1 MFQMFGF
8 GGVKCPRCEHKNADG
23 SGYCAQCGLT
33 LGAPRNEPVLR
44 ENRWIPAPNELAV
57 FFGVR
62 QLSGL
67 FVKTLR
73 VPATTR
79 AFILQGDKATEV
91 PQGEYEIEGF
101 FSRLNHLLRNQHAE
115 ILITRGAAL
124 PVQFEFDDLQTA
136 EHLKISA
143 GFTVS
148 VKIEQVPAFARHFMT
163 LPGTVTSEHLRE
175 LLAPSVRQLATEF
188 VAGQSLRDMARN
200 PELRAQLDERLQGA
214 LKMRLAQ
221 YGLAVEQVDTLAL
234 RHEKFDE
241 HRERIGTLWLVADQ
255 RNVQLEHAKQLDQLY
270 DDAEWQRMR
279 REEQES
285 RIRYRRTELRQDEA
299 IERAELSLQNSERAQ
314 AIRAREIDLY
324 GRIVDSKNRKEA
336 LERGAGDVL
345 AELEHELAKKIAARG
360 DESAEWAH
368 LRHIAQIRMRTEL
381 EISQQ
386 QAAEARQL
394 AQQRFSHQLLQQQIA
409 NKVAQAMLIEDEARK
424 RAELARLHD
433 AQETAAKR
441 QLEIEAEE
449 HKNKWQA
456 LALVNAAH
464 KREAERMQ
472 EWEDQVAL
480 ERQHELLR
488 GGSLLA
494 EEANQKLEAMRRE
507 GAQAESIAQ
516 YEKLL
521 RTIEADGVQSRQ
533 AQQLALEAED
543 ARHNLKRQA
552 QEAEW
557 QHELRRLEHERE
569 DKFAHLAHVADMA
582 RIEIARV
589 ETIGAM
595 SDTAKVALAAAPNA
609 AALADYMKTQVHA
622 GMSPQQLAA
631 LAGVVGATNNVSAQD
646 AARMAQEHG
655 QQERARRDAEVDK
668 DRRHQLDLLNLQN
681 DVNKAALASQSE
693 LGIGVAQSTRTPA
706 VRHCA
711 NGHAAQPGDR
721 FCAQCGAALQ
731 P

>member
-8 GGVKCPRCEHKNADG
+8 GGVKCPRCEHKNADD

-44 ENRWIPAPNELAV
+44 ENRWIAAPNELAV

-73 VPATTR
+73 VPATSR
-79 AFILQGDKATEV
+79 AYILQGDKATEV

-115 ILITRGAAL
+115 ILITRSAAL

-143 GFTVS
+143 GFTVN
-148 VKIEQVPAFARHFMT
+148 VRIEQVPAFARHFMT
-163 LPGTVTSEHLRE
+163 LPGTVTSEHLRV
-175 LLAPSVRQLATEF
+175 LLEPSVRQLAAEF

-221 YGLAVEQVDTLAL
+221 YGLAVEQVDTLTL

-270 DDAEWQRMR
+270 DDADWQRMR
-279 REEQES
+279 REEQEG
-285 RIRYRRTELRQDEA
+285 RIRYRSAELRQDEA
-299 IERAELSLQNSERAQ
+299 IERAELSLQNSERVQ

-324 GRIVDSKNRKEA
+324 GRIVDSKNRKDA

-345 AELEHELAKKIAARG
+345 AELEHELAKKGAARG
-360 DESAEWAH
+360 DDSAQWAH

-381 EISQQ
+381 ELSQQ

-409 NKVAQAMLIEDEARK
+409 NKVAQAMLIEDETRK

-433 AQETAAKR
+433 SEQTATRR
-441 QLEIEAEE
+441 QADIEAEE

-464 KREAERMQ
+464 KRETERMQ

-480 ERQHELLR
+480 ERQRELLR

-521 RTIEADGVQSRQ
+521 RTIEADDMHSRQ
-533 AQQLALEAED
+533 AQQLTLEAED
-543 ARHNLKRQA
+543 ARHTHKRQA

-631 LAGVVGATNNVSAQD
+631 LAGVVGATNSVSAHD

-693 LGIGVAQSTRTPA
+693 LGIGVVEATRSP
-706 VRHCA
+706 VLRHCA

-731 P
+731 S

>member
-8 GGVKCPRCEHKNADG
+8 GGVKCPRCEHKNADD

-44 ENRWIPAPNELAV
+44 ENRWIAAPNELAV

-73 VPATTR
+73 VPATSR
-79 AFILQGDKATEV
+79 AYILQGDKATEV

-115 ILITRGAAL
+115 ILITRSAAL

-143 GFTVS
+143 GFTVN
-148 VKIEQVPAFARHFMT
+148 VRIEQVPAFARHFMT
-163 LPGTVTSEHLRE
+163 LPGTVTSEHLRV
-175 LLAPSVRQLATEF
+175 LLEPSVRQLAAEF

-270 DDAEWQRMR
+270 DDADWQRMR
-279 REEQES
+279 REEQEG
-285 RIRYRRTELRQDEA
+285 RIRYRSAELRQDEA
-299 IERAELSLQNSERAQ
+299 IERAELSLQNSERVQ

-324 GRIVDSKNRKEA
+324 GRIVDSKNRKDA

-345 AELEHELAKKIAARG
+345 AELEHELAKKGAARG
-360 DESAEWAH
+360 DDSAQWAH

-381 EISQQ
+381 ELSQQ

-409 NKVAQAMLIEDEARK
+409 NKVAQAMLIEDETRK

-433 AQETAAKR
+433 SEQTATRR
-441 QLEIEAEE
+441 QADIEAEE

-464 KREAERMQ
+464 KRETERMQ

-480 ERQHELLR
+480 ERQRELLR

-494 EEANQKLEAMRRE
+494 EEANQKLEVMRRE

-521 RTIEADGVQSRQ
+521 RTIEADDMHSRQ
-533 AQQLALEAED
+533 AQQLTLEAED
-543 ARHNLKRQA
+543 ARHTHKRQA

-595 SDTAKVALAAAPNA
+595 SDTAKVALAAAPSA

-622 GMSPQQLAA
+622 GMNPQQLAA
-631 LAGVVGATNNVSAQD
+631 LAGVVGATNSVSAHD

-693 LGIGVAQSTRTPA
+693 LGIGVVEATRSP
-706 VRHCA
+706 VLRHCA

-731 P
+731 S

>member
-8 GGVKCPRCEHKNADG
+8 GGVKCPRCEHKNADD

-62 QLSGL
+62 QLAGL

-124 PVQFEFDDLQTA
+124 PVAFEFDDLQTA

-143 GFTVS
+143 TVTVS

-163 LPGTVTSEHLRE
+163 LPGTVTTEHLRE
-175 LLAPSVRQLATEF
+175 LLAPSVRQMAAEF

-214 LKMRLAQ
+214 LRMRLAQ
-221 YGLAVEQVDTLAL
+221 YGLAVDDVDTLAL
-234 RHEKFDE
+234 RHDKFDAN
-241 HRERIGTLWLVADQ
+241 RERIGTLWLVADD
-255 RNVQLEHAKQLDQLY
+255 RHVELEHAKQLDQLY
-270 DDAEWQRMR
+270 DDAQWQALR

-285 RIRYRRTELRQDEA
+285 RLRYRRAELRQDET
-299 IERAELSLQNSERAQ
+299 IERAELSLQNSERVQ

-324 GRIVDSKNRKEA
+324 GRIAEAKNRKEA

-345 AELEHELAKKIAARG
+345 AELEHELAKKGAARG

-386 QAAEARQL
+386 QALEARQL
-394 AQQRFSHQLLQQQIA
+394 AQQRFSHQLLQQQIE

-433 AQETAAKR
+433 SAQVAAKR
-441 QLEIEAEE
+441 QLDIEAEQ
-449 HKNKWQA
+449 HRNRWQA

-480 ERQHELLR
+480 ERQRELLR

-494 EEANQKLEAMRRE
+494 EEASQKIETMRRE
-507 GAQAESIAQ
+507 GASAGSIAQ

-521 RTIEADGVQSRQ
+521 RTIEADGIASRQ
-533 AQQLALEAED
+533 AQQLALEAEE
-543 ARHNLKRQA
+543 ARHAMAKQA

-557 QHELRRLEHERE
+557 QQELRRLEHERE
-569 DKFAHLAHVADMA
+569 DRFAHLAHAADMA

-631 LAGVVGATNNVSAQD
+631 LAGVVGATNNVTAQD
-646 AARMAQEHG
+646 AARMAQESS
-655 QQERARRDAEVDK
+655 QQDRARRDAEVDK
-668 DRRHQLDLLNLQN
+668 DRRHQLDLLNLQI
-681 DVNKAALASQSE
+681 DVNKAALASQSQ
-693 LGIGVAQSTRTPA
+693 LGIGVASVGRAPA
-706 VRHCA
+706 ARQCA
-711 NGHAAQPGDR
+711 NGHAVQPGDR
-721 FCAQCGAALQ
+721 FCARCGAAVQ